1 MTNKYLI
8 IKNIFKIPNRS
19 IYSDK
24 FLYIDKFRKE
34 RSLAEK
40 NLKQQDIG

>member
-1 MTNKYLI
+1 MNRYLI
-8 IKNIFKIPNRS
+8 IKNIFKITTRS

-34 RSLAEK
+34 KMLVEK
-40 NLKQQDIG
+40 NLKQKDIG